1 LAVPFARER
10 PRQRRL
16 VHAALVAAL
25 LLPLAGCDV
34 GTDRLRCTLDPAS
47 IAVTGS
53 GAVCA
58 ASLAL
63 DGRAFDYGR
72 CGAPCPPPW
81 SVTVTWRNQATGE
94 SGKVPGT
101 FHTVSCWPFY
111 ATACS
116 GADFGATVPLAP
128 GLNQIELEAD
138 EGDGFTACTVVRA
151 ERTSGC

>member
-1 LAVPFARER
+1 MPFTRDR
-10 PRQRRL
+10 PRPCRPVRGA
-16 VHAALVAAL
+16 HAAAL
-25 LLPLAGCDV
+25 LLLLAGCDV
-34 GTDRLRCTLDPAS
+34 GKDRLRCTLDPAA

-63 DGRAFDYGR
+63 GGTAFDYGR

-81 SVTVTWRNQATGE
+81 AVTVTWRNLTTGE
-94 SGKVPGT
+94 SGTVPGT
-101 FHTVSCWPFY
+101 FHTSSCWPFA
-111 ATACS
+111 ATACH

-138 EGDGFTACTVVRA
+138 EGDGFTACTVVWADRP
-151 ERTSGC
+151 SGC